1 MLDPAYQRRRLVD
14 LFLLWG
20 YQRVAAKPSAALWI
34 DAIQGAA
41 IDVAILVEL
50 NKTSLNFSLSLHH
63 DRNGASLDQDG
74 LCQTR

>member
-20 YQRVAAKPSAALWI
+20 YQRVAAKPNAALWI

-41 IDVAILVEL
+41 FDVAIPVEL
-50 NKTSLNFSLSLHH
+50 N
-63 DRNGASLDQDG
+63 
-74 LCQTR
+74 